1 MENVH
6 VFVNQSSHSSWTEL
20 VDELG
25 GLQRTS
31 MKFWTYSISLRYW
44 YWSILKKFWRWIRLT
59 VHLPHGRDQYCLMI
73 KWFNGQKARVP
84 VRSDSVLCLGKMNES
99 KDAITRWEGQVEG
112 SKNVSLENCWRSSW
126 IRVEYF
132 PRIYVIADSSEDP
145 GWLART
151 EHRDWKNSQVG
162 SSSCQCSTT
171 SIGERKE
178 MMEFVFRIQKKSRS
192 TRRDAREDT
201 GHFWVLETKRS
212 GMELFL
218 THLKENEILQPVKWW
233 NDSKIQVIQYS
244 GVLVLLVVKFWK
256 RRMAET
262 PYTSIRMLEQFG
274 RTEEEKGQEK
284 QKESVT
290 KDALTCVKSQEVKLL
305 VSLQNNYLEP
315 VCGKTIR
322 TSNHWPRQFDS
333 QGFANSHRSAQ
344 VSAGMNSKT
353 RPDGDDGF
361 GQIIPYC
368 REYILSRA
376 HPQSRIFAALP
387 GGTIIGPVIEVQ
399 IVKIIDHCGFEI
411 AVPSP
416 NDRERTFYVMIFPEE
431 RVGSW
436 MKSIF
441 PNAEL
446 RSSADLLIELQKAE
460 GEKSCLGQSKTS
472 IQEIGA
478 AHGSSHTRNKETCA
492 DTLNILPSEASL
504 FHAKNHSYDWEE
516 VDFELMVFFRILYN
530 VKEYIF
536 HRCCSFKHSIYPWER
551 IDSGWTWKR
560 QRTADCLFHTTWPFW
575 LRFRRRRTLWWL
587 HSSSKRA
594 PTQSLKT
601 KSRCRVLGKI
611 VPSTRS
617 RIAIPTDE
625 VTCNHRT
632 QSCASSLHLQSY
644 LSKRWSNV
652 VRRLSTP
659 RPAQK

>member
-1 MENVH
+1 MCWYGECSCLRQPKQPFILDRISWRTGRFTTNIDEILNL
-6 VFVNQSSHSSWTEL
+6 FNITQILILEHSE
-20 VDELG
+20 E
-25 GLQRTS
+25 
-31 MKFWTYSISLRYW
+31 
-44 YWSILKKFWRWIRLT
+44 ILKVNTIDSASPSWKRSVLS
-59 VHLPHGRDQYCLMI
+59 HDQVI
-73 KWFNGQKARVP
+73 QWTKARVP

-112 SKNVSLENCWRSSW
+112 FKNVSLENCWRSSW

-145 GWLART
+145 GWVART
-151 EHRDWKNSQVG
+151 EHRAWKNSQVG

-387 GGTIIGPVIEVQ
+387 GGTIIGPDRGNHRPSWIWNCSSITQRQGTDILCNDFQRKESVRGWSPYSQCRTQ
-399 IVKIIDHCGFEI
+399 IQCRLTH
-411 AVPSP
+411 
-416 NDRERTFYVMIFPEE
+416 
-431 RVGSW
+431 W
-436 MKSIF
+436 
-441 PNAEL
+441 
-446 RSSADLLIELQKAE
+446 
-460 GEKSCLGQSKTS
+460 TS
-472 IQEIGA
+472 E
-478 AHGSSHTRNKETCA
+478 S
-492 DTLNILPSEASL
+492 
-504 FHAKNHSYDWEE
+504 
-516 VDFELMVFFRILYN
+516 
-530 VKEYIF
+530 
-536 HRCCSFKHSIYPWER
+536 
-551 IDSGWTWKR
+551 
-560 QRTADCLFHTTWPFW
+560 
-575 LRFRRRRTLWWL
+575 RRRRIL
-587 HSSSKRA
+587 
-594 PTQSLKT
+594 
-601 KSRCRVLGKI
+601 LGT
-611 VPSTRS
+611 VE
-617 RIAIPTDE
+617 D
-625 VTCNHRT
+625 
-632 QSCASSLHLQSY
+632 
-644 LSKRWSNV
+644 
-652 VRRLSTP
+652 
-659 RPAQK
+659 